1 MTIPSELRLALTPRG
16 RLRLIESERS
26 SESGP
31 DRPAFK
37 RIRDAFARG
46 DGPGLFH
53 LGAVEATSVL
63 PPGPAYWRDFSRL
76 FMTALCAVP
85 DLEERRS
92 KLQIPI
98 PTDALTRLTEAAPPM
113 SGGEYLSVDTLRA
126 LWSEMESACSVEMDA
141 FTGTVREFLQRKNPV
156 WHSVGRVHFYLA
168 EQKSNDAAP
177 FAFLA
182 TYTARL
188 GQHNKAQHY
197 PLGRAL
203 QQYAGARNKQGL
215 LALLKPVHEA
225 ADRSL
230 FLRELVDSGR
240 VFHPLGWTAAEAY
253 RFLKDIPAFEASGI
267 LVRVPDWWKAGRGP
281 RPRVQVQIGGRP
293 PAGLGLDALLD
304 FSVDVVLGGE
314 ALNPKE
320 LREILES
327 TGGLAL
333 IRGRWVEVDRGKL
346 DQVLAHWKTV
356 EAAADE
362 GLSFRDAMRLLSGAG
377 GAEDT
382 VPGEVVEEWSNRVS
396 GEWLSKALKDLA
408 EPVFDETELE
418 DELQATLRPYQKAG
432 VGWLRRLCEM
442 GLGACLADDMGL
454 GKTIQVLA
462 LLLFRK
468 KRGVGG
474 PSLLVVPASLIGN
487 WCAEIDRFAPGLRAL
502 AAHPSAMPQKE
513 LRDLTARTI
522 AMHDLV
528 VTSYGFL
535 SRLPSVQSFQW
546 DLLVLDEA
554 QAIKNPSAKQT
565 RSVKQLRSRN
575 RIVLTGTP
583 VENRLSDLWSIFD
596 FVNPGLLGSARTF
609 KTFSKRLDQREKS
622 RYAPLRK
629 LIRPYILRR
638 LKTDRNVIA
647 DLPEKT
653 EVVAYCTLT
662 KIQAALYEE
671 SVNLLS
677 EQLTRLDGIK
687 RRGVV
692 LAFLTRFKQICN
704 HPSQWLGDNGY
715 RPGDSG
721 KFHRIGEL
729 CETMAA
735 RQEKVLVFTQYR
747 EMTGPLARFL
757 AGVFGRPGVTLD
769 GQTPVR
775 KRAALVRR
783 FQEDDDVG
791 FFVLSLKA
799 AGTGLNLTAASHV
812 IHFDRWWNPAVENQ
826 ATDRAF
832 RIGQTKNVMVHPF
845 VCRGTVEEK
854 IELLIA
860 GKKQM
865 STELLEGGGDK
876 LLTELDDKQL
886 LDLVSLDIHTT
897 LEEM

>member
-1 MTIPSELRLALTPRG
+1 
-16 RLRLIESERS
+16 
-26 SESGP
+26 
-31 DRPAFK
+31 
-37 RIRDAFARG
+37 
-46 DGPGLFH
+46 
-53 LGAVEATSVL
+53 
-63 PPGPAYWRDFSRL
+63 
-76 FMTALCAVP
+76 
-85 DLEERRS
+85 
-92 KLQIPI
+92 
-98 PTDALTRLTEAAPPM
+98 
-113 SGGEYLSVDTLRA
+113 
-126 LWSEMESACSVEMDA
+126 
-141 FTGTVREFLQRKNPV
+141 
-156 WHSVGRVHFYLA
+156 
-168 EQKSNDAAP
+168 
-177 FAFLA
+177 
-182 TYTARL
+182 
-188 GQHNKAQHY
+188 
-197 PLGRAL
+197 
-203 QQYAGARNKQGL
+203 
-215 LALLKPVHEA
+215 
-225 ADRSL
+225 
-230 FLRELVDSGR
+230 
-240 VFHPLGWTAAEAY
+240 
-253 RFLKDIPAFEASGI
+253 
-267 LVRVPDWWKAGRGP
+267 
-281 RPRVQVQIGGRP
+281 
-293 PAGLGLDALLD
+293 
-304 FSVDVVLGGE
+304 
-314 ALNPKE
+314 
-320 LREILES
+320 
-327 TGGLAL
+327 
-333 IRGRWVEVDRGKL
+333 
-346 DQVLAHWKTV
+346 
-356 EAAADE
+356 
-362 GLSFRDAMRLLSGAG
+362 
-377 GAEDT
+377 
-382 VPGEVVEEWSNRVS
+382 
-396 GEWLSKALKDLA
+396 
-408 EPVFDETELE
+408 
-418 DELQATLRPYQKAG
+418 
-432 VGWLRRLCEM
+432 
-442 GLGACLADDMGL
+442 
-454 GKTIQVLA
+454 
-462 LLLFRK
+462 
-468 KRGVGG
+468 
-474 PSLLVVPASLIGN
+474 
-487 WCAEIDRFAPGLRAL
+487 
-502 AAHPSAMPQKE
+502 
-513 LRDLTARTI
+513 
-522 AMHDLV
+522 MHDLV

-662 KIQAALYEE
+662 KLQAALYEE

-677 EQLTRLDGIK
+677 EQLTRLDGIE

-729 CETMAA
+729 CETMAV

-757 AGVFGRPGVTLD
+757 AGMFGRPGVTLD
-769 GQTPVR
+769 GQTPVK

-791 FFVLSLKA
+791 FFVLSLRA